1 MVYCYLCAPGT
12 VKICCFDIKLFQ
24 SDGTQSLLLH
34 FHKAAQWGIGVTA
47 VLRYACV
54 RTKGGVT
61 LWMDL
66 VTVHQDGWET
76 TAIFVRSSI

>member
-1 MVYCYLCAPGT
+1 M
-12 VKICCFDIKLFQ
+12 
-24 SDGTQSLLLH
+24 S
-34 FHKAAQWGIGVTA
+34 A

-61 LWMDL
+61 PWMDL

-76 TAIFVRSSI
+76 TAISVRNSLRLQNTHPIVNTYCSYYNY